1 MRFSYGA
8 PIEGALVAHP
18 SGLHGTRLG
27 NWLSAIRR
35 VRGAYRA
42 AHGRSCNL
50 LRPRRYTEKI
60 QWRKLFDLD
69 PRLAILCDKLAVR
82 AFISE
87 RIGDTLLTPLLWSGS
102 EPEAAPLESIERP
115 FIVKSSH
122 AAGHI
127 MRVRSSDSLD
137 SAAACE
143 TFRYWLRQNH
153 GTRMDE
159 PGYVFVQPRL
169 MIERLLS
176 RPDGAPPIERKIWV
190 FDGRVRLVQTLLN
203 DGGSNHH
210 AAFHDRT
217 WSRVDWCFL
226 SPPNPENFAPPP
238 QLDQMI
244 EAAER
249 LGAEFEHIRVDF
261 YDTHDR
267 IWIGEMT
274 PYPYSGLVPFAPD
287 QADFIMGSFWRIKR
301 PILRATDALLRGRHE
316 IQHAQDDAERH

>member
-1 MRFSYGA
+1 M
-8 PIEGALVAHP
+8 VAHP

-42 AHGRSCNL
+42 AHGRNCNL

-87 RIGDTLLTPLLWSGS
+87 RIGDALLTPLLWSGS
-102 EPEAAPLESIERP
+102 APEAVPLETIERP

-127 MRVRSSDSLD
+127 MRVRSSDNLD
-137 SAAACE
+137 PETARE
-143 TFRYWLRQNH
+143 TFRHWLRQNH

-159 PGYVFVQPRL
+159 PGYVFVHPRL

-203 DGGSNHH
+203 DGSSNHH

-217 WSRVDWCFL
+217 WSRIDWHLL
-226 SPPNPENFAPPP
+226 SPPNPESFAPPP

-249 LGAEFEHIRVDF
+249 LGAELEHIRVDF

-274 PYPYSGLVPFAPD
+274 PYPYSGLVPLAPHE
-287 QADFIMGSFWRIKR
+287 ADFILGSYWRIKQ
-301 PILRATDALLRGRHE
+301 PILRATAAVLRGRHE
-316 IQHAQDDAERH
+316 IQNTQDDAERR

>member
-1 MRFSYGA
+1 M
-8 PIEGALVAHP
+8 
-18 SGLHGTRLG
+18 
-27 NWLSAIRR
+27 
-35 VRGAYRA
+35 
-42 AHGRSCNL
+42 
-50 LRPRRYTEKI
+50 RPRRYTEKI

-87 RIGDTLLTPLLWSGS
+87 RIGDLLLTPLLWSGS
-102 EPEAAPLESIERP
+102 EPEAVPLETIERP

-127 MRVRSSDSLD
+127 MRVRSSDNLD
-137 SAAACE
+137 PTTARE
-143 TFRYWLRQNH
+143 TFRHWLQQNH

-159 PGYVFVQPRL
+159 PGYVFVHPRL

-176 RPDGAPPIERKIWV
+176 RPDGAPPVERKIWV
-190 FDGRVRLVQTLLN
+190 FDGRVRLMQTLLN

-217 WSRVDWCFL
+217 WSWIDWRLL
-226 SPPNPENFAPPP
+226 SPPNPESFTPPP

-261 YDTHDR
+261 YDTHER

-274 PYPYSGLVPFAPD
+274 PYPYSGLVPLAPD
-287 QADFIMGSFWRIKR
+287 EADFILGSYWRIKR
-301 PILRATDALLRGRHE
+301 PILRATAAVLRGRHE
-316 IQHAQDDAERH
+316 IKNTQDDAERR